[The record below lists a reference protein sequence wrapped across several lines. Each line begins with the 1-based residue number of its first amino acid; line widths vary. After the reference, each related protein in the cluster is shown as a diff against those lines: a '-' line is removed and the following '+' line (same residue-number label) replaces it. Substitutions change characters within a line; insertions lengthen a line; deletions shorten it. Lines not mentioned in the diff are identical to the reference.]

1 MCRSE
6 IDKLEEERESVLKD
20 LRLIE
25 SRSNE
30 IKDEKNVDKLGG
42 LGKDKCK
49 NIYSN
54 NRLTWSNVNASPPW
68 HSGSST
74 SPYSSILFGMIDI

>member
-1 MCRSE
+1 MYLLCRSE

-30 IKDEKNVDKLGG
+30 VKDDKNIDKLGD

-49 NIYSN
+49 GVFFDY
-54 NRLTWSNVNASPPW
+54 
-68 HSGSST
+68 
-74 SPYSSILFGMIDI
+74 

>member
-42 LGKDKCK
+42 LGRDKCK
-49 NIYSN
+49 DIYSN
-54 NRLTWSNVNASPPW
+54 NKLTWSNVSASPPW
-68 HSGSST
+68 HSCSFT
-74 SPYSSILFGMIDI
+74 YLYSSSLFGMIYI